1 MDENKM
7 NQIVRDENEDTD
19 ILEVQANDKWY
30 IDLCEEETETVVK
43 EYDITATPN
52 DFNILTLFSLIDNGV
67 IKMPP
72 FQRNY
77 VWDEKRASKLIES
90 IILGLPVPQVFLY
103 EQEKNSFYVI
113 DGQQRLLS
121 IYFFVKQRF
130 PTAEGRLIL
139 RQYLTGDTKIDS
151 SILSDDR
158 YFKNFKLKLPSSAN
172 NEKNKFDKLKYET
185 LGEYK
190 NTFDILR
197 TVRSVVIKQNEPDDD
212 SSIYEIF
219 NRLNTGGQNLSAQE
233 IRMSMYY
240 SPFYKKIIELNSQPK
255 WRKMLRQVQA
265 DVHFKD
271 VEILLRAFAMLF
283 EYKTYSSPMGR
294 FLNTFSKTA
303 NGFKLELIDY
313 LEALFVS
320 FLDSCDNLSETAF
333 STKQGQFSISLFESI
348 FVATCVE
355 AFKKKELV
363 SSKVVDNSVVALKE
377 NEEFINSNQGSVA
390 SKTNVTTRINKAI
403 EMLKFE

>member
-1 MDENKM
+1 MEENKDT
-7 NQIVRDENEDTD
+7 QTFLDDSENEQ
-19 ILEVQANDKWY
+19 LEVSQDNSKWY
-30 IDLCEEETETVVK
+30 IDLCEEEPETVVK

-158 YFKNFKLKLPSSAN
+158 YFKNFKLNLPSSAN

-219 NRLNTGGQNLSAQE
+219 NRLNTGGQNLSPQE

-240 SPFYKKIIELNSQPK
+240 SPFYKKIIELNLQPK

-303 NGFKLELIDY
+303 NGFKQELIDY
-313 LEALFVS
+313 LGTLFVS

-348 FVATCVE
+348 FVAACIE
-355 AFKKKELV
+355 AFKKKEVV
-363 SSKVVDNSVVALKE
+363 SSKVVNDSVVALKE
-377 NEEFINSNQGSVA
+377 NVEFINSNQGSVA
-390 SKTNVTTRINKAI
+390 SKTNVTTRITKAI

>member
-1 MDENKM
+1 MDENMM
-7 NQIVRDENEDTD
+7 NQVVREEDEDTEM
-19 ILEVQANDKWY
+19 LEVQANDKWY
-30 IDLCEEETETVVK
+30 IDLCEEEPETVVK

-103 EQEKNSFYVI
+103 EQGKNSFYVI

-151 SILSDDR
+151 SILSEDR

-219 NRLNTGGQNLSAQE
+219 NRLNTGGQNLSPQE

-240 SPFYKKIIELNSQPK
+240 SSFYKKLIELNAHPK
-255 WRKMLRQVQA
+255 WRKILRQAQA

-283 EYKTYSSPMGR
+283 EYETYSSPMGR

-320 FLDSCDNLSETAF
+320 FLDSCDELNETAF

-348 FVATCVE
+348 FVATCIG
-355 AFKKKELV
+355 AFKKKELI
-363 SSKVVDNSVVALKE
+363 SLKVVNESVVALKE

-390 SKTNVTTRINKAI
+390 SKSNVTTRINKAI

>member
-7 NQIVRDENEDTD
+7 DQVVHEENENAEM
-19 ILEVQANDKWY
+19 LEVQENDKWY
-30 IDLCEEETETVVK
+30 IDLCEEEPETVVK

-103 EQEKNSFYVI
+103 EQGKNSFYVI

-139 RQYLTGDTKIDS
+139 RQYLTGDTRIDS
-151 SILSDDR
+151 SVLSDDR
-158 YFKNFKLKLPSSAN
+158 YFKNFKLKLPSSEN

-255 WRKMLRQVQA
+255 WRKILRQAQA

-283 EYKTYSSPMGR
+283 EYETYSSPMGR

-303 NGFKLELIDY
+303 NGFKTELIGY
-313 LEALFVS
+313 LDSLFIS
-320 FLDSCDNLSETAF
+320 FLDSCDNLDDTAF

-348 FVATCVE
+348 FVATCVD

-363 SSKVVDNSVVALKE
+363 CAKIVNNSVVALKE
-377 NEEFINSNQGSVA
+377 NGDFINSNQGSVA
-390 SKTNVTTRINKAI
+390 SKTNVTTRITKAI

>member
-7 NQIVRDENEDTD
+7 NQIVCDENEDTD

-30 IDLCEEETETVVK
+30 IDLCEEEPETVVK

-313 LEALFVS
+313 LGALFVS

-348 FVATCVE
+348 FVATCIE

-390 SKTNVTTRINKAI
+390 SKTNVTTRITKAI

>member
-1 MDENKM
+1 MDENKKD
-7 NQIVRDENEDTD
+7 QVVREENEDTEM
-19 ILEVQANDKWY
+19 LEVQANDKWY
-30 IDLCEEETETVVK
+30 IDLCEEEPETVVK

-52 DFNILTLFSLIDNGV
+52 DFNILTLFSLIDSGV

-90 IILGLPVPQVFLY
+90 IILGLPIPQVFLY
-103 EQEKNSFYVI
+103 EQGKNSFYVI

-219 NRLNTGGQNLSAQE
+219 NRLNTGGQNLSPQE

-240 SPFYKKIIELNSQPK
+240 SPFYKKLIELNSQPK
-255 WRKMLRQVQA
+255 WRTMLRQAQA

-271 VEILLRAFAMLF
+271 VEVLLRAFAMLF
-283 EYKTYSSPMGR
+283 EYENYSSPMGR
-294 FLNTFSKTA
+294 YLNTFSKTA
-303 NGFKLELIDY
+303 NGFKTDLIDY
-313 LEALFVS
+313 LGALFVS

-333 STKQGQFSISLFESI
+333 SAKQGQFSISLFESI
-348 FVATCVE
+348 FVATCID

-363 SSKVVDNSVVALKE
+363 CAKVVNDSVVALKE
-377 NEEFINSNQGSVA
+377 NEDFINSNQGSVA
-390 SKTNVTTRINKAI
+390 SKTNVTTRITKAI